1 MAIPQV
7 LRSLGVDPAP
17 LLAELGLAPDLFDNA
32 DKLMSYANRGQL
44 LARCVDTT
52 GCPHFGLLVG
62 QHGGLGS
69 LGLVGLLVKYSPDV
83 GTALQSLVRYL
94 HLHVRGATSSL
105 EVRAELALLSYDI
118 HGPHVEGTSQTG
130 DGAVATMF
138 NILRALC
145 GPSWNAAEIQLAH
158 QSPAD
163 PGPFRRFF
171 QAPLLFDAE
180 RYGVVFASRWLKQP
194 LPGSD
199 AEVRRLIQEQIDA
212 LEARYGDQFPEQVR
226 SVLRSAL
233 LTGHA
238 RADQVAAMFSIHS
251 RTLARRLEDFGTSF
265 QALVDEERYAISRQM
280 LQNTDLPVG
289 QVAASLDYADASA
302 FTRAFRR
309 WSGTTPAHWR
319 DEQRRAMQ
327 AQRGR

>member
-1 MAIPQV
+1 MNSI
-7 LRSLGVDPAP
+7 
-17 LLAELGLAPDLFDNA
+17 LLP
-32 DKLMSYANRGQL
+32 SI
-44 LARCVDTT
+44 V
-52 GCPHFGLLVG
+52 
-62 QHGGLGS
+62 
-69 LGLVGLLVKYSPDV
+69 
-83 GTALQSLVRYL
+83 TALI
-94 HLHVRGATSSL
+94 
-105 EVRAELALLSYDI
+105 LLS
-118 HGPHVEGTSQTG
+118 GPAFALDAPAASTADAPRVEQPKAKGY
-130 DGAVATMF
+130 
-138 NILRALC
+138 N
-145 GPSWNAAEIQLAH
+145 
-158 QSPAD
+158 
-163 PGPFRRFF
+163 
-171 QAPLLFDAE
+171 LLFIAIDDLNDWVGCCGGNRQAITPNLD
-180 RYGVVFASRWLKQP
+180 RYAKEHGMVMNKAYCPSTVCCPS
-194 LPGSD
+194 
-199 AEVRRLIQEQIDA
+199 
-212 LEARYGDQFPEQVR
+212 
-226 SVLRSAL
+226 RSAL